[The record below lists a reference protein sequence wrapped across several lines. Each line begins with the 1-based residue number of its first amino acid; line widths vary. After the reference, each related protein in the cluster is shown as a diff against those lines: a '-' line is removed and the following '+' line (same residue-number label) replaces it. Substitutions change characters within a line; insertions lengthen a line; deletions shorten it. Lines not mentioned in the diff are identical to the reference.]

1 MRFVDVLIHAYLFLV
16 FFFLGGGGVIFP
28 LVPRVLYRVFVEPIW
43 RKPKSVLRTKILVA
57 LSINR
62 EQNINQLRYR
72 VNRKNMSYYTFCI
85 IMLNRPRAQH
95 HFHEIALNNTKIC
108 LEVIVHMKWIFF
120 LHNFTVRCVNKSIV
134 NVKVLLH
141 KIVVMFLVLKST
153 QFLSRNGQ
161 DTGTSFIVQ
170 FHPVT

>member
-1 MRFVDVLIHAYLFLV
+1 MNPALFLWTCCQKLGCMNTV
-16 FFFLGGGGVIFP
+16 FSWP
-28 LVPRVLYRVFVEPIW
+28 
-43 RKPKSVLRTKILVA
+43 RKPKSVLRTKILVV
-57 LSINR
+57 LSINW

-72 VNRKNMSYYTFCI
+72 VTGKNMSNYTFCI
-85 IMLNRPRAQH
+85 IIIILNRPRAQH
-95 HFHEIALNNTKIC
+95 HFHEIALNNTKMC

-120 LHNFTVRCVNKSIV
+120 FFFFTVRCVNKSIV